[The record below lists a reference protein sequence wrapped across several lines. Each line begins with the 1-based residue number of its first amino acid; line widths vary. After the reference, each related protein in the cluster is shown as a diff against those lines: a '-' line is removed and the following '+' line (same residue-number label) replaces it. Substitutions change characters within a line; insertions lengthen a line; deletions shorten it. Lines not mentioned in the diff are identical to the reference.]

1 MSKTGVWVV
10 IPLFNKAAYIDRC
23 ITSALAQKRKPEQ
36 AVIVDDGSTDDGA
49 ARKKYGAP

>member
-1 MSKTGVWVV
+1 MRKTGVSVV

-23 ITSALAQKRKPEQ
+23 ITSALAQKREPEQ
-36 AVIVDDGSTDDGA
+36 VIDVDDGSTDDGA